1 MKKQNTIDRKMKFQ
15 RGFTLVEMAVV
26 LIIFAIL
33 LGGLIVPLSAQI
45 DMQRYSETKNTL
57 EDTKGALLGYV
68 VANKRLPCPDTDGD
82 GLEQPLVATAPVNN
96 MPVAPQST
104 QTFSCPTF
112 EGRLPFQTL
121 SVGRMD
127 TWSNQLLYRV
137 SPNFSTRTKVF
148 SANNA
153 AGVVISDTYF
163 TLTSVG
169 NITIQTRG
177 DDPGTAAV
185 ETKFLLNLATN
196 VPAVIVSHGK
206 NGYGAISSDGTAMPL
221 PPAVNADEE
230 TNRTS
235 GTTKISRTVAAISG
249 ACSDTVEGSANC
261 EFDDVVTWLSAN
273 VIVNRMVMTGQLP

>member
-1 MKKQNTIDRKMKFQ
+1 MKKQNTTDRRVRFQ

-26 LIIFAIL
+26 LVIFAIL

-45 DMQRYSETKNTL
+45 DMQRYNETKNIL

-68 VANKRLPCPDTDGD
+68 TANKRLPCPDTDGD
-82 GLEQPLVATAPVNN
+82 GLEQPLVAVIQNDTP
-96 MPVAPQST
+96 APQST
-104 QTFSCPTF
+104 QTFSCPTL

-127 TWSNQLLYRV
+127 GWSNQLLYRV
-137 SPNFSTRTKVF
+137 SPAFSTRTKVF

-153 AGVVISDTYF
+153 MGAVISDTYF
-163 TLTSVG
+163 TLTSTG
-169 NITIQTRG
+169 NIAIQTRG

-196 VPAVIVSHGK
+196 VPAVIISHGK

-221 PPAVNADEE
+221 PPVVNADEE
-230 TNRTS
+230 TNRTA
-235 GTTKISRTVAAISG
+235 GTTKIIRTVAAISG
-249 ACSDTVEGSANC
+249 ACSDTVEGSASC